1 MTKVDPPG
9 RKTVENSYAKV
20 DPLVNIMGIVVQ
32 KGNRTTDGTIEKR
45 CDMVVFEG

>member
-20 DPLVNIMGIVVQ
+20 DPLVNPPPPPPP
-32 KGNRTTDGTIEKR
+32 KGNLTTDGTIEKR